1 MLVRDRCVSR
11 SQPQISS
18 IASRM
23 ARVAIAARANFHVQ
37 AHSVSAVLF
46 STTEKPANAEQSHVG
61 TTVASTRVPDLEVD
75 AYELPL
81 SRRRSPTKAAERGPT
96 QPMNNQ

>member
-1 MLVRDRCVSR
+1 MLVRDHCVSR

-23 ARVAIAARANFHVQ
+23 AWVAIAARANFHVQ
-37 AHSVSAVLF
+37 ARSVSAVL
-46 STTEKPANAEQSHVG
+46 SSMTEKSANAEQSHVG

-81 SRRRSPTKAAERGPT
+81 SRRRSPTKAAEGADPT
-96 QPMNNQ
+96 NE